1 MWNTLLELMFQNHE
15 SKERPII
22 SQLQNQAVA
31 SHAPRVFADSSQLD
45 GKGTEGAVSH
55 TCSIKKM
62 LAQSHDT
69 LVQVNITLRDLLN
82 IVSAIYGIIDFF
94 PAIWKL

>member
-1 MWNTLLELMFQNHE
+1 M
-15 SKERPII
+15 
-22 SQLQNQAVA
+22 SQLQSQEVA
-31 SHAPRVFADSSQLD
+31 SHAPRVFAESSD
-45 GKGTEGAVSH
+45 EKGIEGAVSH
-55 TCSIKKM
+55 TCSINKM
-62 LAQSHDT
+62 LTQSHDT